1 MARERGSKM
10 EIQTIEMSVEQAR
23 DKLAAYESVLHATS
37 DPEIAAAIEGYRELA
52 KGRKLVD
59 IQQVFRD
66 CPVDDIG
73 RPRLALARA
82 DRASVRLSWGIRSS
96 WCHFL
101 TNADLHFNSSF
112 PELIRSI
119 QMDRQHEYC
128 TIKPWHPADTGAT
141 PEELT
146 GYALVPMVPPDVLR
160 ARSMRRKRWVL
171 WEVEEWSDSRLTPEP
186 DTDPYL
192 LRYVGGTVYVVVGE
206 WDLTDL
212 ERAIMRGR
220 Q

>member
-1 MARERGSKM
+1 M
-10 EIQTIEMSVEQAR
+10 EVQTIEMSQKEAR
-23 DKLAAYESVLHATS
+23 EKLAAYERVLHRTS
-37 DPEIAAAIEGYRELA
+37 DPEIAAAIEGYREMA

-59 IQQVFRD
+59 MQQVFRE
-66 CPVDDIG
+66 CPVDNIG

-82 DRASVRLSWGIRSS
+82 DRASVRLLWTPRSS

-101 TNADLHFNSSF
+101 TNADLRFDRTW

-119 QMDRQHEYC
+119 HMGRQHDHC
-128 TIKPWHPADTGAT
+128 TIKSWEGTGRAT
-141 PEELT
+141 PEELS

-160 ARSMRRKRWVL
+160 ARSMRRNRWVL

-186 DTDPYL
+186 DRDPYL
-192 LRYVGGTVYVVVGE
+192 LRYLEGTLYVVVGE
-206 WDLTDL
+206 WELTDL